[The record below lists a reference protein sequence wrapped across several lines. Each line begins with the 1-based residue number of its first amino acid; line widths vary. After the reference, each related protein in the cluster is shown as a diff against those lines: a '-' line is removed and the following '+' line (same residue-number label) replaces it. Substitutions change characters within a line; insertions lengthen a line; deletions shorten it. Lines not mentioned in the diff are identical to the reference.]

1 MSLPV
6 VLTAEAEADLDE
18 AAQWYEQRRAG
29 LGVDLVVQVREALVR
44 VERNPQIPP
53 VVHAGIRRTSVQRF
67 PYGVFYR
74 LRDDRIE
81 VIAVFHD
88 RRDPSLWQRRAE

>member
-1 MSLPV
+1 VSRPV

-18 AAQWYEQRRAG
+18 AAQWYEQRSPG
-29 LGVDLVVQVREALVR
+29 LGADLVARVRDTLAR
-44 VERNPQIPP
+44 VGNNPELYPE
-53 VVHAGIRRTSVQRF
+53 VHGGIRRAPVRRF

-74 LRDDRIE
+74 QRNDRVA

-88 RRDPSLWQRRAE
+88 RRDPSIWQSRA

>member
-18 AAQWYEQRRAG
+18 AAQWYERRSPG
-29 LGVDLVVQVREALVR
+29 LGVDLVARARDVFG
-44 VERNPQIPP
+44 QIGATPELYP
-53 VVHAGIRRTSVQRF
+53 EVHAGLRRAPVRRF

-74 LRDDRIE
+74 LRNDRVE
-81 VIAVFHD
+81 VVAVFHD
-88 RRDPSLWQRRAE
+88 RRDPSAWQDRA

>member
-1 MSLPV
+1 MTLPV

-18 AAQWYEQRRAG
+18 AAQWYEQRSSG
-29 LGVDLVVQVREALVR
+29 LGSDLVSRVRDTLA
-44 VERNPQIPP
+44 QISSTPLLYP
-53 VVHAGIRRTSVQRF
+53 EVHAGIRRASVRRF

-74 LRDDRIE
+74 PGKNRIE

-88 RRDPSLWQRRAE
+88 RRDTTAVKRRS